1 MLRVIQKAI
10 VINCMSNYDKMG
22 LNLLVKVYS
31 SKVYKKIATKIYL
44 YLLLCQ
50 SKASQNRQTKCFR
63 MKAFFMRW
71 NIMSRMCILYFC
83 QLIIQNELFYR
94 SEIDSTSFCV
104 LSPDNKRKRT
114 KWHGT
119 NEVSDALVKYLKY
132 CRYGLRHQPINQS
145 IYSVSYKIYFKIFL
159 ILLMYRQ
166 YIFKMKTSNV
176 ARMCVQSFYK
186 CS

>member
-1 MLRVIQKAI
+1 
-10 VINCMSNYDKMG
+10 MSNYDKMG
-22 LNLLVKVYS
+22 LNLLVEVYS
-31 SKVYKKIATKIYL
+31 SKVYKQIATKIYL

-63 MKAFFMRW
+63 MKAFFIFILKRW
-71 NIMSRMCILYFC
+71 NIMSKMCILQFC

-104 LSPDNKRKRT
+104 LSPDNKRT

-132 CRYGLRHQPINQS
+132 CRYGLRHQPINQY
-145 IYSVSYKIYFKIFL
+145 ILFL
-159 ILLMYRQ
+159 I
-166 YIFKMKTSNV
+166 K
-176 ARMCVQSFYK
+176 SFSK
-186 CS
+186 SFLFF